1 MQLLWEEFISMPR
14 TSNWAIF
21 AELTEAKWYFG
32 DLTTEFIENTVKFLN
47 GLDGIGQELFGSG
60 VASIVLD
67 QRSKKTITASEIFV
81 VSLYGTFFFIAADPL
96 ITIRLLDLIKIP
108 ELMNDQMRGVLGGQA
123 AVLYANLY
131 MSAENPIDANRVD
144 ELFQSAIYE
153 IGITEDVDKII
164 DKGRC
169 SFGGISLVE
178 LLLFHYQLRKVFA
191 EKYRSTKPWA
201 ILADESGTPIHLKFG
216 QITNTTSLAG
226 YLSVLYL
233 FCTELFAARPKSMVF
248 GGDSLIPLEVVN
260 GKTNFLSVSQWDE
273 VFANPEFVK
282 LLSSL
287 DKSVLDDICDPLAE
301 FLAEKLSLTM
311 KKRISDWSVFQL
323 IHIYTNMPKYMATLF
338 QESQY

>member
-1 MQLLWEEFISMPR
+1 MPR
-14 TSNWAIF
+14 SSIWAIF

-32 DLTTEFIENTVKFLN
+32 DLTPEFIENTVKFLN

-96 ITIRLLDLIKIP
+96 ITIRLLDIIKIP
-108 ELMNDQMRGVLGGQA
+108 EIMNDQMRGVLSGQA

-131 MSAENPIDANRVD
+131 MSAENPTAANHVD

-153 IGITEDVDKII
+153 IGITEDIDKII
-164 DKGRC
+164 EKGRC
-169 SFGGISLVE
+169 SFAGFTLVE
-178 LLLFHYQLRKVFA
+178 LLLFHYQLRKIFA
-191 EKYRSTKPWA
+191 ETYRSTKPWA
-201 ILADESGTPIHLKFG
+201 ILADESGAPIHINFG
-216 QITNTTSLAG
+216 QITNATSLAG

-260 GKTNFLSVSQWDE
+260 GKTNLLSVSQWNE
-273 VFANPEFVK
+273 VFVNPDFIR
-282 LLSSL
+282 LLSVL
-287 DKSVLDDICDPLAE
+287 DKSVLDDILGPLAE
-301 FLAEKLSLTM
+301 FLAEKLTLTM
-311 KKRISDWSVFQL
+311 KKSISDWSIFQL
-323 IHIYTNMPKYMATLF
+323 IHIYTNMPKYMTSLF
-338 QESQY
+338 NESQY